1 MSKYAIES
9 TTLTAIG
16 DAIRE
21 KTGTEDLIPVPQLAS
36 KILEISGGGSG
47 GGDVSVTNGVL
58 KTGTAEQDLQAGN
71 LATFR
76 EYDPSFVSCSSSH
89 PTYCQLSYWGSGLV
103 YENNYE
109 TPKLKYIVPI
119 GQGHF
124 LFNHQASGT
133 GTWAVGYMGDDNK
146 FHYTDDVLLMGA
158 QSDVI
163 CSGVIGFTEEGYFV
177 YGYCYASGNT
187 KYWVCKLN
195 PEKHT
200 IEILDSGSLIYDSS
214 NTNSK
219 FMFNTK
225 LVKLPAKNR
234 YLIVSLSTVTSS
246 YQYYSFMGIT
256 IDSNGDAT
264 KNGEGYYRYSS
275 SGVQHYLGDVEV
287 VSNTEVRIVTNKGV
301 MKATA
306 TNTAW
311 SSVSCT
317 HYAWPDTSLDH
328 FDLISL
334 VKYDDERYLAS
345 DGNYL
350 EMFKWSGSAYTK
362 EAQVYINKATSPI
375 GNTMPRAA
383 LQSQIFLQEDKT
395 IVFMNISA
403 CAVVSY
409 DTSTAT
415 FTWHNIVTMPSIRG
429 TLSASYVS
437 FGGRIDENTFY
448 QVRTANDGYLWPILC
463 RVGQDNSISA
473 FDLTASKIKDVTPP
487 SSYQINGYLSYVLSA
502 YCNKISNCYQDG
514 VLFITM
520 PSSNSTSS
528 STSYQHCVIFKIDK
542 DVIKKGATGWGTPC
556 LVKDN
561 ISAGSTGQA
570 YVIE

>member
-36 KILEISGGGSG
+36 KILEISGGGG
-47 GGDVSVTNGVL
+47 GGDISVTNGVL

-76 EYDPSFVSCSSSH
+76 EYDPSFVSYNASYS
-89 PTYCQLSYWGSGLV
+89 TYCPLNYWGSGSMP
-103 YENNYE
+103 ENTYQQ
-109 TPKLKYIVPI
+109 PKLKYIVPI

-124 LFNHQASGT
+124 LFNYQASGT
-133 GTWAVGYMGDDNK
+133 GGWAVGYVGDDNK
-146 FHYTDDVLLMGA
+146 FHYTDNALLMST
-158 QSDVI
+158 QSDTV
-163 CSGVIGFTEEGYFV
+163 CSGVIGFTEEGYIV

-187 KYWVCKLN
+187 QYWICKLN
-195 PEKHT
+195 SEDHT
-200 IEILDSGSLIYDSS
+200 ITTLDTASLVYASS
-214 NTNSK
+214 NCNSK

-225 LVKLPAKNR
+225 LVKLPAKNK
-234 YLIVSLSTVTSS
+234 YLIVSLSAATSS
-246 YQYYSFMGIT
+246 YQYYTFMAFTLDPTTGA
-256 IDSNGDAT
+256 AT
-264 KNGEGYYRYSS
+264 KNGETYYRYSS
-275 SGVQHYLGDVEV
+275 SGAQHYLGDVEV
-287 VSNTEVRIVTNKGV
+287 VSNTEVRVVTNKGV
-301 MKATA
+301 VKATA
-306 TNTAW
+306 SSTAW

-317 HYAWPDTSLDH
+317 NYAWPDASLDH

-350 EMFKWSGSAYTK
+350 EMFKWSGSAYTE
-362 EAQVYINKATSPI
+362 EAKVYINKATSAI
-375 GNTMPRAA
+375 GNTMARSA

-415 FTWHNIVTMPSIRG
+415 FTWHNIVTMPSTRG

-448 QVRTANDGYLWPILC
+448 QVRTANDGYMWPILC
-463 RVGQDNSISA
+463 RVGQDNSIST

-487 SSYQINGYLSYVLSA
+487 SSYQISGYMSYALSA
-502 YCNKISNCYQDG
+502 YCNKVSNCYQDG

-520 PSSNSTSS
+520 SSTSS
-528 STSYQHCVIFKIDK
+528 TTSSSSSINGVIFKLDK